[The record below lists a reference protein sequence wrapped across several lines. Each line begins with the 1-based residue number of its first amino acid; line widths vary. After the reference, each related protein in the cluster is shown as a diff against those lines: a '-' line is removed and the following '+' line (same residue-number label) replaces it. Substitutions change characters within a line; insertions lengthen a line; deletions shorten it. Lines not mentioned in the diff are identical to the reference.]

1 MSTISLCMI
10 MKDEEATL
18 MQCLASVRG
27 LVHEIVIVD
36 TGSSDRSIEIAESFG
51 AKVFSAPWEDDFS
64 KVRNLSLSH
73 AASEWILVLDADEV
87 IDPADHARIRG
98 LVDRE
103 STAYKLTQ
111 RHYTNDLRQNKAVAC
126 SGKHPK
132 WERDYQG
139 YFESSLIR
147 LFPNNKGIEFRGVVH
162 ELVEAT
168 AENRADLAI
177 EDSGVI
183 IHHFGFTPEAL
194 ARRDKSTLY
203 STLAEKKVSAEPTN
217 WQAFYELGIQH
228 NLAGR
233 REEAAIAFIES
244 IKLEPNQLWV
254 WSNLAQTLAALNRA
268 DQANEAFQ
276 RALALDPFC
285 KEALSNYGVFLF
297 RCNRF
302 DEAEGALR
310 RALEVDQNFIT
321 GWCNLGMVLARAGK
335 ASAAALAYHRA
346 IMLNPQCV
354 TARASLASLHIDAGQ
369 YQIALEIVE
378 PVLEV
383 EDPHH
388 QLALLYTAL
397 ALRGLNKLKDAS
409 DLLDKLLG
417 EPNLQQDVRNVV
429 NDTLKQLAN

>member
-1 MSTISLCMI
+1 MI
-10 MKDEEATL
+10 VKDEEEVL

-27 LVHEIVIVD
+27 LVNEIIVVD
-36 TGSSDRSIEIAESFG
+36 TGSADRSIEIAESFG
-51 AKVFSAPWEDDFS
+51 AKVFKAAWEDDFS

-73 AASEWILVLDADEV
+73 ASCEWILVLDADEV
-87 IDPADHARIRG
+87 IDTSDHARIRG
-98 LVDRE
+98 LVDRDN
-103 STAYKLTQ
+103 TAYKLTQ
-111 RHYTNDLRQNKAVAC
+111 RHYTNDLRQNNAIAC
-126 SGKHPK
+126 SGKHPE
-132 WERDYQG
+132 WEREYQG

-147 LFPNNKGIEFRGVVH
+147 LFPAHKGIEYRGVVH
-162 ELVEAT
+162 ELVEST
-168 AENRADLAI
+168 AENRAELTV
-177 EDSGVI
+177 EDSGVL

-203 STLAEKKVSAEPTN
+203 SNLAAKKISEEPSN

-233 REEAAIAFIES
+233 REEAAVAFIES
-244 IKLEPNQLWV
+244 LKLDPNQLWV
-254 WSNLAQTLAALNRA
+254 WSNLAQTLTALNKA

-285 KEALSNYGVFLF
+285 KEVLSNYGVFLF
-297 RCNRF
+297 RCDRLN
-302 DEAEGALR
+302 DAEAALR
-310 RALEVDQNFIT
+310 RALEVEQGFIT

-346 IMLNPQCV
+346 IMINPLCV

-369 YQIALEIVE
+369 YRIALEIVE
-378 PVLEV
+378 PVLDV

-409 DLLDKLLG
+409 DILGQLLE
-417 EPNLQQDVRNVV
+417 EPNLQSDVRSVA
-429 NDTLKQLAN
+429 NDTLKQMAN